1 MLDNGDVL
9 FAIEMAVYLG
19 YEPTLGQL
27 ASIRLPCAVAA
38 GADNRHSTATGHWR
52 YEVAQWLAGH
62 LRTPLVELPGAHM
75 AYLDQPRSFA
85 AALRP
90 LLARFT

>member
-1 MLDNGDVL
+1 MQQS
-9 FAIEMAVYLG
+9 
-19 YEPTLGQL
+19 PPGQL
-27 ASIRLPCAVAA
+27 ASMQLPCAVAA

-90 LLARFT
+90 LLARFI